1 MNNVNQNI
9 IEEDEIDLKELYNTI
24 LKYKYKILLF
34 TLLVTLGTFVY
45 VLSLP
50 NSYKTEIILAPQV
63 DSKSAGGGLA
73 GLASLAGVNLSS
85 GATSKDPFT
94 MMQTTLKDYEFNKM
108 VIEKYNL
115 AQRVEEPQN
124 LVFAMGFGGFYS
136 SPKKNEADSLDEKV
150 YKTNELLEKKITIS
164 TEKTTGLITLSVEN
178 VDRFFAKELADI
190 YLNEMIERIKFQDMK
205 EIDKQIEYYTK
216 ELSSTYD
223 VSLKEQLSKSL
234 STLMQKRVFS
244 LANDYYFVSKI
255 TDSRVAYIKEKT
267 NPKRALILVV
277 SVVTSLI
284 LGVFMA
290 FFLEF
295 IRNNKNEQQL

>member
-9 IEEDEIDLKELYNTI
+9 IEEDEIDLKELFKTI
-24 LKYKYKILLF
+24 LKYKYKILIFTILVVF
-34 TLLVTLGTFVY
+34 GTLLY

-63 DSKSAGGGLA
+63 DSKSASGGLA
-73 GLASLAGVNLSS
+73 GLASLAGVNLGS
-85 GATSKDPFT
+85 GGTSKDPFV

-115 AQRVEEPQN
+115 MQRVEEPQN
-124 LVFAMGFGGFYS
+124 LVFAMGLDWFYS
-136 SPKKNEADSLDEKV
+136 YPKKADSDSQEERV
-150 YKTNELLEKKITIS
+150 YKTNEVLQKKITIS
-164 TEKTTGLITLSVEN
+164 SEKASGLITLSVEN
-178 VDRFFAKELADI
+178 IDRFFAKDLADI
-190 YLNEMIERIKFQDMK
+190 YLKEMIEKIKFQDMK

-216 ELSSTYD
+216 ELASTHD

-244 LANDYYFVSKI
+244 LANDYYFVSKV

-267 NPKRALILVV
+267 NPKRALILIV
-277 SVVTSLI
+277 SAMTSLI
-284 LGVFMA
+284 LGIFMA

-295 IRNNKNEQQL
+295 IKSNRNEK